1 MTLDKLYD
9 ILKLEVNLM
18 EKRSNSAIERLQNNL
33 NTLRRI
39 CGWSTQELGDKIGV
53 TKQTISNL
61 EKHKTEM
68 SKLQYLGLCCIFM
81 YEIGSNLEDGPK
93 ASFLQAAINKLLD
106 EDLSGEELEKYENN
120 LRRVATLVQG
130 GEKIEDVASVVG
142 CDDLLRNNFVKRL
155 REHQNH
161 TMSPHLNTMNDI
173 ASTSEASAAMLAA
186 SAVGVARNS
195 ALGGAIPAIAGG
207 IATVLARDIYDWTSK
222 IVDDK
227 DKSSKRDPSAET
239 LKSLC
244 DIPALDKNM

>member
-1 MTLDKLYD
+1 MILDKLYD

-81 YEIGSNLEDGPK
+81 YEIGSNLEDEPK

-106 EDLSGEELEKYENN
+106 ENLSGEELEKYESN

-130 GEKIEDVASVVG
+130 GEKIEDVAGVVG
-142 CDDLLRNNFVKRL
+142 CEDLLRNNSIKRL
-155 REHQNH
+155 RKNKNH
-161 TMSPHLNTMNDI
+161 DI
-173 ASTSEASAAMLAA
+173 TAYVNRMLDNAEVATAIGAAQ
-186 SAVGVARNS
+186 NS
-195 ALGGAIPAIAGG
+195 ALGAVVGPAIPAIAVG
-207 IATVLARDIYDWTSK
+207 IAAVLEGDIFDWTSK

-227 DKSSKRDPSAET
+227 DKS
-239 LKSLC
+239 
-244 DIPALDKNM
+244 